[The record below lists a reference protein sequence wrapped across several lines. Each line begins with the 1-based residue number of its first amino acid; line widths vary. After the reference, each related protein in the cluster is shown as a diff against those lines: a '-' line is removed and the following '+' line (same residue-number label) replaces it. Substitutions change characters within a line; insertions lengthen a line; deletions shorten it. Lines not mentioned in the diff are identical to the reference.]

1 MTPILGACLIMGEYL
16 RLFAQALVPDLDR
29 SGCFRSDC
37 SEILPSTLPCQVTT
51 NFIADCSI
59 VVLFLRQYT
68 LKRTIV
74 RAGDKEK
81 VSPDA
86 SVDVEKGGVIED
98 KAEHEVLE
106 DEPAKQEVTES
117 GRSSTEKG
125 DDPHGIS
132 TTTSAESKT
141 GSAK

>member
-1 MTPILGACLIMGEYL
+1 
-16 RLFAQALVPDLDR
+16 
-29 SGCFRSDC
+29 
-37 SEILPSTLPCQVTT
+37 LPCQVTT

-81 VSPDA
+81 VSPA
-86 SVDVEKGGVIED
+86 ALVDVEKGGVIED
-98 KAEHEVLE
+98 KTEHEVPE

-117 GRSSTEKG
+117 DRSSTEKG
-125 DDPHGIS
+125 DDAHGIS
-132 TTTSAESKT
+132 TTTSAESKIGNT
-141 GSAK
+141 R